1 MVSEVREH
9 QRGVMRE
16 AAGGTLKNNNPNI
29 RGTAW
34 NEMYT
39 VDCLWVLNSIPLGT
53 MVVPCLEETII

>member
-1 MVSEVREH
+1 VV
-9 QRGVMRE
+9 RE
-16 AAGGTLKNNNPNI
+16 AAGGTLKKNNPNI